1 MVHSFWYVSFMK
13 DFEDLIV
20 SNVLQE
26 YEKKYAFRDFSED
39 DTYACR
45 ELKTALQ
52 KKIFW
57 KYLNFIGIPNRE
69 NERHQVYHY
78 IYRIDRANHSL
89 RNQYVFYSREKLQ
102 PSKWYYKVTEPLPE
116 RIKFTPK
123 FDVSVLRYKESLG
136 HIKLNELKETYSYS
150 LTGLAR
156 AFSLDVNQVK
166 NVLFKKW
173 NPLLKKQ
180 CFRALPSENFIIQM
194 RDIINP
200 DLWYIFPEEVE

>member
-1 MVHSFWYVSFMK
+1 ME
-13 DFEDLIV
+13 DLEDLIE
-20 SNVLQE
+20 NDVLQE
-26 YEKKYAFRDFSED
+26 YEKKYAFKEFSKD
-39 DTYACR
+39 DTYTYR

-52 KKIFW
+52 KKVFW
-57 KYLNFIGIPNRE
+57 KYLDSIGIPNDINARHQIYHHIYHNDKIKHILKNKYVFQCRE
-69 NERHQVYHY
+69 N
-78 IYRIDRANHSL
+78 
-89 RNQYVFYSREKLQ
+89 LQ

-180 CFRALPSENFIIQM
+180 CFRALPSESFIIQM